1 MPPYPPYPWHAAPVS
16 RAYPPK
22 PGTCQLR
29 HLGTCSPAC
38 GPAAARA
45 CPGTPH
51 DLLTLQYLYRCSCSY
66 EGLSRDA
73 VPHGMGVMIF
83 GNGTGGGLHF
93 RDVRR
98 GDK

>member
-1 MPPYPPYPWHAAPVS
+1 MGVHVVKGVHML
-16 RAYPPK
+16 AYTQVHRP
-22 PGTCQLR
+22 CI
-29 HLGTCSPAC
+29 PAL
-38 GPAAARA
+38 
-45 CPGTPH
+45 PH
-51 DLLTLQYLYRCSCSY
+51 TQTRTHTHTHRF

-83 GNGTGGGLHF
+83 GNGTGGGMHF

>member
-1 MPPYPPYPWHAAPVS
+1 MHGVHACSAMRVACGAASMHGTPVARAHAHA
-16 RAYPPK
+16 RAYA
-22 PGTCQLR
+22 R
-29 HLGTCSPAC
+29 
-38 GPAAARA
+38 AAAEPPAPASAVHAR
-45 CPGTPH
+45 
-51 DLLTLQYLYRCSCSY
+51 RF

-83 GNGTGGGLHF
+83 GNGTGGGFHF

>member
-1 MPPYPPYPWHAAPVS
+1 MGACKLTHTHTHA
-16 RAYPPK
+16 RTHT
-22 PGTCQLR
+22 GL
-29 HLGTCSPAC
+29 
-38 GPAAARA
+38 RA
-45 CPGTPH
+45 CRAIQCPKAHTH
-51 DLLTLQYLYRCSCSY
+51 THTHTHVHMHTRTHRF